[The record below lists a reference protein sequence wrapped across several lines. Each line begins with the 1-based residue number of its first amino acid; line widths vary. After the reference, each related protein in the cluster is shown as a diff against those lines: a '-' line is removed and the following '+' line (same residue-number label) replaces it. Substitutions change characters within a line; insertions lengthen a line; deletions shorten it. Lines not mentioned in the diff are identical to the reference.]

1 MTTLKTTL
9 ISNREASPIVNTPV
23 RLSGARK
30 RSIIGTLE
38 TLTSHDT
45 ADIYVICPV
54 ESHWAITSIKV
65 YQDALTA
72 MAADVGIY
80 TAASTPVVVDVDAYA
95 SAVDF
100 SGASLVGLEVA
111 FEARDVANLGQ
122 QVWQDVATAAS
133 LTVDS
138 QTTYYL
144 CLTLTGDISTAGT
157 MSFKIEYLDS

>member
-9 ISNREASPIVNTPV
+9 ISNREATPNV
-23 RLSGARK
+23 QTPSRLNGARK
-30 RSIIGTLE
+30 RSIITTLE
-38 TLTSHDT
+38 TLTTHDT
-45 ADIYVICPV
+45 ADIYVICAV

-122 QVWQDVATAAS
+122 QVWSDVATAAS
-133 LTVDS
+133 LTADPK
-138 QTTYYL
+138 TTYYL
-144 CLTLTGDISTAGT
+144 ALTLTGDVATAGT
-157 MSFKIEYLDS
+157 MSFQIEYLVS